1 MGVDYELKAVHA
13 FESNLRRKE
22 EEQVNDKE
30 MGECL
35 LYLARYYKKMGK
47 IEKAV
52 ELARR
57 LSDLQGVEKDE
68 ANKLLQELNL
78 LS

>member
-1 MGVDYELKAVHA
+1 
-13 FESNLRRKE
+13 
-22 EEQVNDKE
+22 
-30 MGECL
+30 
-35 LYLARYYKKMGK
+35 
-47 IEKAV
+47 
-52 ELARR
+52 LARR